1 MSGDERRPGAQSDTD
16 GAAAEPGSGAG
27 APAPAGAD
35 LAHQALADAKAAAAR
50 ARLTPSEDERLRAA
64 AKRGERRRE
73 QAGRGRRK
81 GGDPVP
87 FGAAIEALLAARG
100 WQGEARVAAV
110 MGRWDELVGEALA
123 GKCAPVSLIDGELVV
138 SATSTAWATQLR
150 LLSRQLKDRLNAE
163 LGAGSVTQ
171 IRVHGPTGGPR
182 RSGAWRVSDGR
193 GPRDTYG

>member
-1 MSGDERRPGAQSDTD
+1 MSADQPED
-16 GAAAEPGSGAG
+16 G
-27 APAPAGAD
+27 PAVGPAGPD
-35 LAHQALADAKAAAAR
+35 LAHQALAEAKAAAAR

-64 AKRGERRRE
+64 AKRSEVRRQ

-123 GKCAPVSLIDGELVV
+123 DKCAPVSLVDGELLV
-138 SATSTAWATQLR
+138 SAVSTAWATQLR
-150 LLSRQLKDRLNAE
+150 LMSAELRKRLNDE
-163 LGAGSVTQ
+163 LGSGAVKT
-171 IRVHGPTGGPR
+171 IRVQGPSGGPR
-182 RSGAWRVSDGR
+182 RSGRLRTPDSQ